1 MLYTILCYHSEK
13 VVAGWSQATEAEV
26 MEKLGGIQVK
36 LAQQGK
42 LGPVVRLMPTGTA
55 STLRKEPTPVVVDGP
70 FAETK
75 EQLLGFYVVDVANQ
89 EEAEAIAR
97 ELAAVNP
104 GGGCYE
110 IRPVMIIN
118 PVHSG
123 LLPNSPSG
131 NVVSAMG

>member
-13 VVAGWSQATEAEV
+13 VVTGWTPAQDAQV
-26 MEKLGGIQVK
+26 MEKLAAIQKK
-36 LAQQGK
+36 LAQEGK
-42 LGPVVRLMPTGTA
+42 LGPVVRLMPTATA
-55 STLRKEPTPVVVDGP
+55 STLRKEPTPVVFDGP

-75 EQLLGFYVVDVANQ
+75 EQLLGFYVVDVASA
-89 EEAEAIAR
+89 EEAQAIAR

-110 IRPVMIIN
+110 IRPVMVIN

-123 LLPNSPSG
+123 LLPAG
-131 NVVSAMG
+131 ASAG

>member
-13 VVAGWSQATEAEV
+13 VVRNWSPAQDAEV
-26 MEKLGGIQVK
+26 MEKLAGIQKK
-36 LAQQGK
+36 LAQEGK
-42 LGPVVRLMPTGTA
+42 LGPVVRLMSTGTA
-55 STLRKEPTPVVVDGP
+55 STLRKEPTPVVFDGP

-75 EQLLGFYVVDVANQ
+75 EQLLGFYVVDVSSQ
-89 EEAEAIAR
+89 QEAENIAR

-110 IRPVMIIN
+110 IRPVMVIN

-123 LLPNSPSG
+123 LLPA
-131 NVVSAMG
+131 SAKAG

>member
-13 VVAGWSQATEAEV
+13 AVGSWTPAQDAAV
-26 MEKLGGIQVK
+26 MEKLAGIQTK

-42 LGPVVRLMPTGTA
+42 LGPVVRLMPTRTA
-55 STLRKEPTPVVVDGP
+55 STLRKEPTPVVLDGP

-75 EQLLGFYVVDVANQ
+75 EQLLGFYVVDVPTQ
-89 EEAEAIAR
+89 EDAEEIAR

-110 IRPVMIIN
+110 IRPVMVIN

-123 LLPNSPSG
+123 LLPSSAAARSG
-131 NVVSAMG
+131 

>member
-13 VVAGWSQATEAEV
+13 VVGSWTPAEDAAV
-26 MEKLGGIQVK
+26 MQKLAGIQTK

-42 LGPVVRLMPTGTA
+42 LGPVVRLMPTRTA
-55 STLRKEPTPVVVDGP
+55 TTLRKEPSPVVLDGP

-75 EQLLGFYVVDVANQ
+75 EQLLGFYVVDCETRDEVN
-89 EEAEAIAR
+89 AIAR

-104 GGGCYE
+104 GGGGYE
-110 IRPVMIIN
+110 IRPVAIIN

-123 LLPNSPSG
+123 LLTSSSG
-131 NVVSAMG
+131 

>member
-13 VVAGWSQATEAEV
+13 VVGSWTPAQDAVV
-26 MEKLGGIQVK
+26 MEKLAGIQTK

-42 LGPVVRLMPTGTA
+42 LGPVVRLMPTRTA
-55 STLRKEPTPVVVDGP
+55 STLRKEPTPVVLDGP

-75 EQLLGFYVVDVANQ
+75 EQLLGFYVVDVPTQ
-89 EEAEAIAR
+89 EDAEEIAR

-110 IRPVMIIN
+110 IRPVMVIN

-123 LLPNSPSG
+123 LLPS
-131 NVVSAMG
+131 SAAARTG

>member
-13 VVAGWSQATEAEV
+13 VVSSWTPAQDAEV
-26 MEKLGGIQVK
+26 MQKLAGIQKK
-36 LAQQGK
+36 LADQGK

-55 STLRKEPTPVVVDGP
+55 STLRKEPAPVVFDGP

-75 EQLLGFYVVDVANQ
+75 EQLLGFYVVDVASQ
-89 EEAEAIAR
+89 EEAQAIAR

-110 IRPVMIIN
+110 IRPVMVIN

-123 LLPNSPSG
+123 LLPS
-131 NVVSAMG
+131 SASLSSAGG

>member
-13 VVAGWSQATEAEV
+13 VVTAWTPAQDAAV
-26 MEKLGGIQVK
+26 MEKLADVQK
-36 LAQQGK
+36 RLAQQGK

-55 STLRKEPTPVVVDGP
+55 STLRKEPTPVVFDGP

-75 EQLLGFYVVDVANQ
+75 EQLLGFYVVDVASQ
-89 EEAEAIAR
+89 EEAQAIAR

-110 IRPVMIIN
+110 IRPVMLIN

-123 LLPNSPSG
+123 LLPAAATAG
-131 NVVSAMG
+131 

>member
-13 VVAGWSQATEAEV
+13 VVGSWTPAQDAVV
-26 MEKLGGIQVK
+26 MEKLAGIQTK

-42 LGPVVRLMPTGTA
+42 LGPVVRLMPTRTA
-55 STLRKEPTPVVVDGP
+55 STLRKEPAPVVVDGP

-75 EQLLGFYVVDVANQ
+75 EQLLGFYVVDVPTQ
-89 EEAEAIAR
+89 EDAEEIAR

-123 LLPNSPSG
+123 LLPS
-131 NVVSAMG
+131 SAAARTG

>member
-13 VVAGWSQATEAEV
+13 VVGSWTPAQDAVV
-26 MEKLGGIQVK
+26 MEKLAGIQTR

-42 LGPVVRLMPTGTA
+42 LGPVVRLMPTRTA
-55 STLRKEPTPVVVDGP
+55 STLRKEPTPVVLDGP

-75 EQLLGFYVVDVANQ
+75 EQLLGFYVVDVPTQ
-89 EEAEAIAR
+89 EDAEEIAR

-123 LLPNSPSG
+123 LLPS
-131 NVVSAMG
+131 SAAARAG

>member
-13 VVAGWSQATEAEV
+13 VVTGWSAAQDAQV
-26 MEKLGGIQVK
+26 MEKLAGIQTK

-55 STLRKEPTPVVVDGP
+55 TTLRKEPAVVLDGP

-75 EQLLGFYVVDVANQ
+75 EQLLGFYVVNVASQ
-89 EEAEAIAR
+89 DEAAAIAR

-110 IRPVMIIN
+110 IRPVMVIN

-123 LLPNSPSG
+123 LLPAG
-131 NVVSAMG
+131 ATTAGADAR

>member
-13 VVAGWSQATEAEV
+13 LVGNWTPAQDAVV
-26 MEKLGGIQVK
+26 MEKLAGIQTR
-36 LAQQGK
+36 LAHQGK
-42 LGPVVRLMPTGTA
+42 CGPVVRLMPTGTA
-55 STLRKEPTPVVVDGP
+55 STLRKEPTPVVLDGP

-75 EQLLGFYVVDVANQ
+75 EQLLGFYVVEVATQ
-89 EEAEAIAR
+89 ADAEEIAR

-110 IRPVMIIN
+110 IRPVMVIN

-123 LLPNSPSG
+123 LLPSNANASR
-131 NVVSAMG
+131 V

>member
-13 VVAGWSQATEAEV
+13 VVTAWTPAQDAAV
-26 MEKLGGIQVK
+26 MEKLAGIQTK

-55 STLRKEPTPVVVDGP
+55 TTLRKEPTPVVLDGP

-75 EQLLGFYVVDVANQ
+75 EQLLGFYVVDVATQ
-89 EEAEAIAR
+89 EDAESIAR

-110 IRPVMIIN
+110 IRPVAIIN

-123 LLPNSPSG
+123 LLPSSAPRAASSSG
-131 NVVSAMG
+131 

>member
-13 VVAGWSQATEAEV
+13 VVGSWTPAQDAVV
-26 MEKLGGIQVK
+26 MEKLAGIQSK

-42 LGPVVRLMPTGTA
+42 LGPVVRLMPTRTA
-55 STLRKEPTPVVVDGP
+55 STLRKEPTPVVLDGP

-75 EQLLGFYVVDVANQ
+75 EQLLGFYVVDVATQ
-89 EEAEAIAR
+89 EDAEEIAR

-123 LLPNSPSG
+123 LLPSTAAARTG
-131 NVVSAMG
+131 

>member
-13 VVAGWSQATEAEV
+13 VVGDWSPAQDATV
-26 MEKLGGIQVK
+26 MEKLASIQKK

-55 STLRKEPTPVVVDGP
+55 TTLRKEPTVVVDGP

-75 EQLLGFYVVDVANQ
+75 EQLLGFYVVDVASQ
-89 EEAEAIAR
+89 EEAAQIAR
-97 ELAAVNP
+97 ELASVNP

-110 IRPVMIIN
+110 IRPVMVIN

-123 LLPNSPSG
+123 LLPSTDAARAATSTT
-131 NVVSAMG
+131 

>member
-13 VVAGWSQATEAEV
+13 AVGSWTPAQDAAV
-26 MEKLGGIQVK
+26 MEKLAGIQTK

-42 LGPVVRLMPTGTA
+42 LGPVVRLMPTRTA
-55 STLRKEPTPVVVDGP
+55 STLRKEPTPVVLDGP

-75 EQLLGFYVVDVANQ
+75 EQLLGFYVVDVPTQ
-89 EEAEAIAR
+89 EDAEEIAR

-110 IRPVMIIN
+110 IRPVMVIN

-123 LLPNSPSG
+123 LLPS
-131 NVVSAMG
+131 SAAARAG

>member
-13 VVAGWSQATEAEV
+13 VVGSWTPAQDTAV
-26 MEKLGGIQVK
+26 MEKLAGIQTK

-42 LGPVVRLMPTGTA
+42 LGPVVRLMPTRTA
-55 STLRKEPTPVVVDGP
+55 STLRKEPTPVVLDGP

-75 EQLLGFYVVDVANQ
+75 EQLLGFYVVDVPTQ
-89 EEAEAIAR
+89 EDAEEIAR

-123 LLPNSPSG
+123 LLPS
-131 NVVSAMG
+131 SAAARAG

>member
-13 VVAGWSQATEAEV
+13 VVGSWTPAQDAVV
-26 MEKLGGIQVK
+26 MEKLAGIQTK

-42 LGPVVRLMPTGTA
+42 LGPVVRLMPTRTA
-55 STLRKEPTPVVVDGP
+55 STLRKEPTPVVLDGP

-75 EQLLGFYVVDVANQ
+75 EQLLGFYVVDVPTQ
-89 EEAEAIAR
+89 EDAEEIAR

-123 LLPNSPSG
+123 LLPS
-131 NVVSAMG
+131 SAAARTG

>member
-13 VVAGWSQATEAEV
+13 VVTSWSPHQDAEV
-26 MEKLGGIQVK
+26 MEKLAGIQTR

-55 STLRKEPTPVVVDGP
+55 STLRKEPTPVVFDGP

-75 EQLLGFYVVDVANQ
+75 EQLLGFYVVDVASQ

-110 IRPVMIIN
+110 IRPVMVIN

-123 LLPNSPSG
+123 LLPTSAGAQAASG
-131 NVVSAMG
+131 

>member
-1 MLYTILCYHSEK
+1 LYTILCYHSEK
-13 VVAGWSQATEAEV
+13 VVGSWTPAQDAVV
-26 MEKLGGIQVK
+26 MEKLAGIQTK

-42 LGPVVRLMPTGTA
+42 LGPVVRLMPTRTA
-55 STLRKEPTPVVVDGP
+55 STLRKEPTPVVLDGP

-75 EQLLGFYVVDVANQ
+75 EQLLGFYVVDVPTQ
-89 EEAEAIAR
+89 EDAEEIAR

-110 IRPVMIIN
+110 IRPVMVIN

-123 LLPNSPSG
+123 LLPS
-131 NVVSAMG
+131 SAAARTG

>member
-13 VVAGWSQATEAEV
+13 AVGSWTPAQDAAV
-26 MEKLGGIQVK
+26 MEKLAGIQTK

-42 LGPVVRLMPTGTA
+42 LGPVVRLMPTRTA
-55 STLRKEPTPVVVDGP
+55 STLRKEPTPVVLDGP

-75 EQLLGFYVVDVANQ
+75 EQLLGFYVVDVPTQ
-89 EEAEAIAR
+89 EDAEEIAR

-123 LLPNSPSG
+123 LLPS
-131 NVVSAMG
+131 SAAARAG

>member
-1 MLYTILCYHSEK
+1 MLYTILCYHSEN
-13 VVAGWSQATEAEV
+13 VVAGWSAAQEAQV
-26 MEKLGGIQVK
+26 MEKLAGIQTK

-55 STLRKEPTPVVVDGP
+55 TTLRKEQSVVLDGP

-75 EQLLGFYVVDVANQ
+75 EQLLGFYVVNVASQ
-89 EEAEAIAR
+89 DEAAAIAR

-123 LLPNSPSG
+123 LLPAG
-131 NVVSAMG
+131 ATTAGAGAR